1 LAWYERWEVR
11 WIGISTLILA
21 AFLGAWL
28 FWGNILVIA
37 LSAISIVSAGLI
49 ALSWNNDQLPFALWD
64 EERGVLA
71 ILRPFS
77 LEVLSGRLMTSVP
90 IGLDLSHSASKVL
103 RALHTR
109 FDGTKKG
116 EVRFF
121 LCRPAGNGVTRAGML
136 VARRSLRFLDGVKK
150 ASAIAADLTIDAMV
164 LESSMRAA
172 YPHMPIERAGLD
184 DLLMV
189 TSGGIEPYAQVR

>member
-1 LAWYERWEVR
+1 M
-11 WIGISTLILA
+11 
-21 AFLGAWL
+21 GAWL
-28 FWGNILVIA
+28 FWDNSLGIA

-49 ALSWNNDQLPFALWD
+49 VLSWKNDKLPFVMWD
-64 EERGVLA
+64 EDRGVLA
-71 ILRPFS
+71 ILWSFS
-77 LEVLSGRLMTSVP
+77 LEVLAGRLMTSVP
-90 IGLDLSHSASKVL
+90 IGVDLSHSASKVL
-103 RALHTR
+103 RALHTQ
-109 FDGTKKG
+109 FDGKKKG

-121 LCRPAGNGVTRAGML
+121 LCRPAGDGVTRAGML
-136 VARRSLRFLDGVKK
+136 VARRSMRFLDGVKK
-150 ASAIAADLTIDAMV
+150 ASAIAADLITDAMV